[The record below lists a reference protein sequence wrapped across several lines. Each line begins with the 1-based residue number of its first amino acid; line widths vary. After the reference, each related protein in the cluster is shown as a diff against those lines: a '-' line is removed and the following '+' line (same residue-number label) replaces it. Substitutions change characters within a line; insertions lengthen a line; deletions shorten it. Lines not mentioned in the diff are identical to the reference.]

1 LERSATSLGSRI
13 ESGLIN
19 AGHKVSDM
27 LESVLD
33 KRMEELNVTIKKES
47 SILSNTLSTTG
58 IEQLKSFKEIYHP
71 EIRLLLFGWL
81 FICFS
86 IFMASLSYSTNF
98 KLFKLIHYFMDF
110 KFILSL
116 VFAVILR

>member
-1 LERSATSLGSRI
+1 
-13 ESGLIN
+13 
-19 AGHKVSDM
+19 M
-27 LESVLD
+27 LESVFD

-47 SILSNTLSTTG
+47 TILSSTLSTTG
-58 IEQLKSFKEIYHP
+58 IEQLKSFKEIYNS

-98 KLFKLIHYFMDF
+98 KLFQWINFMDF

-116 VFAVILR
+116 AFAVITRLGEYLCLIITQFIHSKE